1 MRVVL
6 ALAASLAIF
15 GSGCPSYAV
24 IPDGDRKL
32 VDDSH
37 TGQLLFL
44 RQSVYVGNFYDDDR
58 FKLVHPRRFEELT
71 YLETVEGDA
80 IPPGRAD
87 GIIPAG
93 TRVRIERIEW
103 PTGDVV
109 FRRPLYTP
117 RYTTWIWLRVALER
131 GSNVTMERDER
142 HVMLLPAGIGDAE
155 TFDLWFDA
163 ALSEEDPNPWILS
176 LPEEQ
181 QRAIALKQAVVGM
194 SYDALTTSLGFPD
207 TLTRDVRDGATVEVG
222 VWGASSVVLKDGVV
236 ERVSAPVAPAAPVA
250 TVGAAR

>member
-15 GSGCPSYAV
+15 TGLGCPSYAV

-32 VDDSH
+32 VDDAH
-37 TGQLLFL
+37 TGSLLFL

-58 FKLVHPRRFEELT
+58 YRLIHPRRFEELT
-71 YLETVEGDA
+71 YLETLEGDA
-80 IPPGRAD
+80 IPPGPAE

-93 TRVRIERIEW
+93 TRVRVERIEW
-103 PTGDVV
+103 PIGEVV

-131 GSNVTMERDER
+131 GSEVTMERDQR
-142 HVMLLPAGIGDAE
+142 HVMLLPAGIGDSE

-163 ALSEEDPNPWILS
+163 ALSQEDPNPWLLS
-176 LPEEQ
+176 LPEDQ
-181 QRAIALKQAVVGM
+181 QQAIAQKAAVVGM
-194 SYDALTTSLGFPD
+194 GYDALTTALGFPD

-222 VWGASSVVLKDGVV
+222 VWGATSVVLHDGIVT
-236 ERVSAPVAPAAPVA
+236 RVS
-250 TVGAAR
+250 GSR